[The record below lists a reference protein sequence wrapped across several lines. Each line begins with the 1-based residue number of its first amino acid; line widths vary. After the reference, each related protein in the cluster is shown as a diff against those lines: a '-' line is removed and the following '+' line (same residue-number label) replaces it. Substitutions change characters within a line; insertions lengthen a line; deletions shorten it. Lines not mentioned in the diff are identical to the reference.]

1 MYITFN
7 QVPES
12 PSADSRPRYRQF
24 QFDHAFRL
32 DRGCNSARMEG
43 AQQSEIYKEMGPPL
57 EASVLDGYNA
67 CLLAYGQ
74 SGTGKTHT
82 MLGSKVRYVQSQ

>member
-1 MYITFN
+1 
-7 QVPES
+7 
-12 PSADSRPRYRQF
+12 
-24 QFDHAFRL
+24 
-32 DRGCNSARMEG
+32 
-43 AQQSEIYKEMGPPL
+43 MGPPL

-82 MLGSKVRYVQSQ
+82 MLGSKVFKYLKYGKTIEVGNLILVSILIGGSWNNS